1 MALSVLAST
10 APHMPTASVI
20 PLQQNILTSTEAVM
34 HSARDVSICPDS
46 VAKVSL
52 TLADNLVLRRPSWT
66 AKDYERHF
74 FDETAETA
82 QWLFVLTA
90 LNFSFWADNNEP
102 AWEVSLNGEAV
113 SGYWALSCALKQAYE
128 RGVPLTDAKFLASID
143 RNKLKSILGG
153 VGPIPLL
160 DERVHV
166 LQEIGQTLE
175 DLYLGKFSY
184 IIEDARGSAVRL
196 ANIVASQF
204 STFKDVAT
212 YNDREVVFLKRAQI
226 LGADLWG
233 AFRGESFGAFEDIDR
248 LTIFADYR
256 LPQVLRAM
264 GVLVYSDSLSE
275 RIANLEEFDI
285 SSPEEIEI
293 RAATIQAVEA
303 IKSAAAAR
311 GVHCT
316 ALALDWWL
324 WNLSQKT
331 RYRPEPHHRV
341 RTIFY

>member
-1 MALSVLAST
+1 MSLSVLAST
-10 APHMPTASVI
+10 APQMPISSVE
-20 PLQQNILTSTEAVM
+20 PLQQNIITSTEAVM

-46 VAKVSL
+46 IAKISL
-52 TLADNLVLRRPSWT
+52 SLSDNLILRRPTWSR
-66 AKDYERHF
+66 KDYERHF
-74 FDETAETA
+74 FDGTERTA
-82 QWLFVLTA
+82 QWLFILTA
-90 LNFSFWADNNEP
+90 LNFSFWADKEEP
-102 AWEVSLNGEAV
+102 AWEVQYKGETV
-113 SGYWALSCALKQAYE
+113 SGYWALACALKEAQE
-128 RGVPLTDAKFLASID
+128 RGVPLTDASFLATID

-166 LQEIGQTLE
+166 LQEVGQTLQ
-175 DLYLGKFSY
+175 DLYLGKFTY
-184 IIEDARGSAVRL
+184 IIEDAKGSAVKL
-196 ANIVASQF
+196 ANTVATQF
-204 STFKDVAT
+204 STLKDVAQ
-212 YNDREVVFLKRAQI
+212 YNGRDVVFLKRAQI
-226 LGADLWG
+226 LAADLWG
-233 AFRGESFGAFEDIDR
+233 AFRGESFGEFRDIDH

-264 GVLVYSDSLSE
+264 GALVYSDNLSE
-275 RIANLEEFDI
+275 KIANLEEFDI

-331 RYRPEPHHRV
+331 AYRPEPHHRV